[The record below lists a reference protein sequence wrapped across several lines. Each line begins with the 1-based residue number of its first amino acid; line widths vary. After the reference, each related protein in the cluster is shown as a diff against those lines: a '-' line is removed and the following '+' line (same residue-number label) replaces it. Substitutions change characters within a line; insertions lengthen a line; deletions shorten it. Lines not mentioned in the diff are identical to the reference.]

1 MYFIKYLIYSIVSLL
16 QKEQQKRLVIK
27 FDDEENNRQNQN
39 IVKILNEITQQLEEA
54 QNSIKQFTKEK
65 IENNTHNAIKINMQ
79 QTVIKK
85 ITEFT
90 KKFKLNQE
98 IYSKKYKDLVGEDD
112 PTFKFKSPKE
122 KDENDANNT
131 IDNFLMTEENNLAL
145 IRRDTQLNE
154 LLNSVNDLAEL
165 FKDMQSLVM
174 EQGSILD
181 RIDYNIDIAST
192 NVIKGKNSLIK
203 ANEYHKNNCFRN
215 VIIVLIVCIFI
226 EALLLIIKF
235 I

>member
-1 MYFIKYLIYSIVSLL
+1 M
-16 QKEQQKRLVIK
+16 
-27 FDDEENNRQNQN
+27 
-39 IVKILNEITQQLEEA
+39 
-54 QNSIKQFTKEK
+54 
-65 IENNTHNAIKINMQ
+65 
-79 QTVIKK
+79 VIKK

-98 IYSKKYKDLVGEDD
+98 IYAKKYKELVGEDD
-112 PTFKFKSPKE
+112 PTFQIKSSSK
-122 KDENDANNT
+122 KDDNNDINNT
-131 IDNFLMTEENNLAL
+131 VDNFLLTQDNNLKL
-145 IRRDTQLNE
+145 MRRNTQLND

-192 NVIKGKNSLIK
+192 NVTTGKNSIVK

-215 VIIVLIVCIFI
+215 VIIVLLVCIFI
-226 EALLLIIKF
+226 EALLLIFKF
-235 I
+235 L